1 MLRSTL
7 YVLRAALV
15 VLLLLPSAAW
25 AQHAPI
31 HEPDVVRAEPAIAL
45 INSVTGEVR
54 EGYAALLA
62 QAKPRLPEPVYDTLV
77 AECARYPWPVVQ
89 SDEHLGELLNWV
101 AWQHRDS
108 GVGLSRKSGGR
119 HVESPVG
126 PIAEDILQY
135 RDGHH
140 YDVLGSAAVGN
151 PLDPGRCC
159 PESIGVINLRDRPWV
174 APVEH
179 VPSWLRGS
187 TPPPGGGSTP
197 PPVTTPPPAPVDLA
211 PLVAAIDRL
220 TARVAAIESRPSPSL
235 DLFDQFVDDMVGR
248 GPADDPALAPNHIT
262 DVKARL
268 DVIRQ
273 QLEQLAAWLRSRPVL
288 RF

>member
-1 MLRSTL
+1 MQILRTPL
-7 YVLRAALV
+7 LALA
-15 VLLLLPSAAW
+15 LLLASLCAPVTFAAQEPLTFRDGTLTYDSGLSLASFA
-25 AQHAPI
+25 AQ
-31 HEPDVVRAEPAIAL
+31 V
-45 INSVTGEVR
+45 
-54 EGYAALLA
+54 
-62 QAKPRLPEPVYDTLV
+62 KPRLPEPVYDTLV

-140 YDVLGSAAVGN
+140 YDVLGAAAAGN
-151 PLDPGRCC
+151 PLAPGRCC
-159 PESIGVINLRDRPWV
+159 PESIGVINLSARPWV

-179 VPSWLRGS
+179 VPSWLRGTVS
-187 TPPPGGGSTP
+187 PAPGPGPGQPGPTPVQPPPT
-197 PPVTTPPPAPVDLA
+197 VNLA
-211 PLVAAIDRL
+211 PLVEAINRL
-220 TARVAAIESRPSPSL
+220 EARMGALESRPAPSL
-235 DLFDQFVDDMVGR
+235 DLFAAYVDDMVGA
-248 GPADDPALAPNHIT
+248 GPADDAAIAPNHLT
-262 DVKARL
+262 DVKQRL

-273 QLEQLAAWLRSRPVL
+273 QLEQLNAWLRSRPVL

>member
-1 MLRSTL
+1 MQILRTPL
-7 YVLRAALV
+7 LALA
-15 VLLLLPSAAW
+15 LLLASLCAPVTVAAQEPLTFRDGTLTYDSALSLASFA
-25 AQHAPI
+25 AQ
-31 HEPDVVRAEPAIAL
+31 V
-45 INSVTGEVR
+45 
-54 EGYAALLA
+54 
-62 QAKPRLPEPVYDTLV
+62 KPRLPEPVYDTLV
-77 AECARYPWPVVQ
+77 AECRRYPWPAVQ

-140 YDVLGSAAVGN
+140 YDVLGAAAVGN

-159 PESIGVINLRDRPWV
+159 PESIGVINLNARPWV

-179 VPSWLRGS
+179 VPSWLRGTVS
-187 TPPPGGGSTP
+187 PAPGPGPGQPGPTPAPPPPT
-197 PPVTTPPPAPVDLA
+197 VDLA
-211 PLVAAIDRL
+211 PLVEAINRL
-220 TARVAAIESRPSPSL
+220 EARMGALESRPAPSL
-235 DLFDQFVDDMVGR
+235 DLFAAYVDDMVGA
-248 GPADDPALAPNHIT
+248 GPADDATIAPNHLT
-262 DVKARL
+262 DVKQRL

-273 QLEQLAAWLRSRPVL
+273 QLEQLNAWLRSRPVL